1 MSKLNDL
8 LENLS
13 SDAKLKAKYLEN
25 PEQVMEEAGLNDKEK
40 TAMRSGDEKSL
51 TDITGDKRA
60 FSKYI
65 YNSKK

>member
-25 PEQVMEEAGLNDKEK
+25 PELVMEEAELNDEEK
-40 TAMRSGDEKSL
+40 KAMLSGDVKSL
-51 TDITGDKRA
+51 TDLTGDK
-60 FSKYI
+60 SVY
-65 YNSKK
+65 KKHIRNPD

>member
-25 PEQVMEEAGLNDKEK
+25 PELVMEEAELNDEEK
-40 TAMRSGDEKSL
+40 KAMLSGDEKSL
-51 TDITGDKRA
+51 TDLTGDKLV
-60 FSKYI
+60 Y
-65 YNSKK
+65 KKHIRNPD

>member
-25 PEQVMEEAGLNDKEK
+25 PELVMEEVELNDEEK
-40 TAMRSGDEKSL
+40 KAMLSGDEKSL
-51 TDITGDKRA
+51 TDLTGDK
-60 FSKYI
+60 SVY
-65 YNSKK
+65 KKHIRNPD